1 MRQAWMPSL
10 VHRRLLQLVLGG
22 SAILTS
28 WGCHQHYHYYTN
40 PACPPGTVAAPATV
54 QYGAACDPP
63 TQVVD
68 AGTTLSETPSSRA
81 TTVSGSRSSSRVVV
95 SEPKDSSRSS
105 SWRRS
110 DPDASVAATTTVEGG
125 LNNNSSVNR

>member
-1 MRQAWMPSL
+1 MPSL
-10 VHRRLLQLVLGG
+10 VHRRFLQLVLGG
-22 SAILTS
+22 IAIFAS

-40 PACPPGTVAAPATV
+40 PACPPGTAAPATV
-54 QYGAACDPP
+54 QYGSACDPS

-68 AGTTLSETPSSRA
+68 AGTTLSDSPSSRA

-95 SEPKDSSRSS
+95 SEPKDSSRL